1 MNCLYSF
8 LSQILIATE
17 HKEETKATPEYAKS
31 TQTLPSTKPD
41 TKQVRLSM
49 RKVSIR
55 SLKSRKRIDVDRTV
69 NTSID
74 GDSIAKS
81 IVQDES
87 LVESD
92 DATPPLSRETSIE
105 PPPIPTAA
113 QSVASTGEQLPV
125 ATNTDNSHTEYF
137 SGEANLDL
145 ATAGVL
151 TRSSNLDPYTQ
162 SSGGHSMPFQVV
174 SHPSPPTEPNEPM
187 NMSGRARTQ
196 TLPPIEPS
204 EPMNKSGR
212 ARTRTPPPTEP
223 NEPMNTSG
231 RARTRT
237 SGLSLSRKK
246 RKRSSPE
253 RILFQEMDN
262 ASPMKLPQV
271 KRIKSVEEVSEVVPS
286 KEEEVIPV
294 NYAAIDELLPSATP
308 EDVTTI
314 TCDVSDS
321 NVNQS
326 NCFRSLALSTQ
337 DTCK

>member
-8 LSQILIATE
+8 VSQILIATE
-17 HKEETKATPEYAKS
+17 HKEEAKATPEYAKS
-31 TQTLPSTKPD
+31 TQPLPSTKPD

-69 NTSID
+69 NTNID
-74 GDSIAKS
+74 GDGIAKS
-81 IVQDES
+81 IAQDES
-87 LVESD
+87 LVDLD

-113 QSVASTGEQLPV
+113 RSVASTGEQLPV
-125 ATNTDNSHTEYF
+125 ATNTDNSYF
-137 SGEANLDL
+137 SGGADLDL

-151 TRSSNLDPYTQ
+151 TRSSNLDHNTQ

-187 NMSGRARTQ
+187 NMSGRART
-196 TLPPIEPS
+196 
-204 EPMNKSGR
+204 
-212 ARTRTPPPTEP
+212 RTPPPTES

-246 RKRSSPE
+246 RKRASPE

-271 KRIKSVEEVSEVVPS
+271 KRIKSVEEVSEVVTS

-308 EDVTTI
+308 EDVKKI

-321 NVNQS
+321 NVDQS